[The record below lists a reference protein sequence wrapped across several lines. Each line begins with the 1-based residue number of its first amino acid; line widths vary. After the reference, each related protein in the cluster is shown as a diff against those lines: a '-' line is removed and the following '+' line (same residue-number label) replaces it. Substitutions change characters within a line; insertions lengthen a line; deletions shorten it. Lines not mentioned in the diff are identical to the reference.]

1 MSTSD
6 EQAWQH
12 AACAQLLTD
21 EAGTITRVNE
31 TFLAWTGRRRADV
44 VGAALTALLPVGDR
58 VLFSTHSAPQLALA
72 GRVEEV
78 SLQVLAADGTRLPAL
93 LTAVRRPADPSAGRA
108 AEVAVALFSAGA
120 RRRYEEDLLAARR
133 RAEASEAR
141 RARAE
146 EGLQHLVHHDALTG
160 LLNRSGLL
168 DHLLTTAGAAPA
180 DGAPLA
186 LLYLDLDG
194 FKAVNDSLG
203 HAAGDELLGVVARR
217 LRAAVREGAVLA
229 RLAGDEFAA
238 VERLGAEEAG
248 ALAQR
253 LLVAL
258 DRPVVLDGVEVVVS
272 ASIGIALHD
281 ADEEPE
287 ADDPAPGDPDRTVAL
302 LLRRADAAMYRA
314 KARGRSQWLLHEPGQ
329 VDPAAHRLQLL
340 EQLRRAIAE
349 GQLRLH
355 YQPRT
360 SLRTGRVHSV
370 EALVRWAHPERG
382 LLPPSEFIAAAE
394 ESGVV
399 RELGAWVLHE
409 ALAQL
414 ARWDAQPRHEKVPG
428 REQVQVAVNLSG
440 RELAD
445 PRLLPRVAAALA
457 EHRLAPAR
465 LVLEIT
471 ETALM
476 NDPDAAL
483 VTLSGL
489 KELGVHL
496 AVDDFGTGYSSFT
509 YLKLF
514 PVDELKIDR
523 SFVAGMVSDPA
534 DRAIVASCIDLARA
548 MGLLSVA
555 EGVETAE
562 QEAALAGLGC
572 DVVQGYRIGRPVA
585 ADRLTAA
592 AGVPA
597 TAVRRSGRP
606 LSR

>member
-1 MSTSD
+1 MSGD
-6 EQAWQH
+6 AAEPAWEH
-12 AACAQLLTD
+12 AACAHLLTD
-21 EAGTITRVNE
+21 DAGTVTRVNE

-44 VGAALTALLPVGDR
+44 VGAPLTALLPVGDR
-58 VLFSTHSAPQLALA
+58 VLFTTHSVPQLSLA

-78 SLQVLAADGTRLPAL
+78 SLQVIAADGTRLPAL
-93 LTAVRRPADPSAGRA
+93 LTAVRRPADLGAGRA

-146 EGLQHLVHHDALTG
+146 AGLQHLVHHDALTG

-168 DHLLTTAGAAPA
+168 EYLRTAARPASREASTPSAPA
-180 DGAPLA
+180 V
-186 LLYLDLDG
+186 LYLDLDG

-203 HAAGDELLGVVARR
+203 HAAGDELLRVVAER
-217 LRAAVREGAVLA
+217 LRGAVRDTAVLA
-229 RLAGDEFAA
+229 RLAGDEFAV
-238 VERLGAEEAG
+238 VERTGAEGAG
-248 ALAQR
+248 ELAQR
-253 LLVAL
+253 LLRAL
-258 DRPVVLDGVEVVVS
+258 DPPVVLDGVEVVVS
-272 ASIGIALHD
+272 ASIGIALQD
-281 ADEEPE
+281 ADEEPG
-287 ADDPAPGDPDRTVAL
+287 AGDPEARGPDRAVAL

-329 VDPAAHRLQLL
+329 VDPATHRLQLL

-394 ESGVV
+394 ESGLV
-399 RELGAWVLHE
+399 RELGAWVLDE
-409 ALAQL
+409 ALGQL
-414 ARWDAQPRHEKVPG
+414 ARWDAAGGRERVPG
-428 REQVQVAVNLSG
+428 REPVQVAVNLSG

-445 PRLLPRVAAALA
+445 PRLLSRVSAALA
-457 EHRLAPAR
+457 RHRLGAGR

-476 NDPDAAL
+476 SDPDAAL
-483 VTLSGL
+483 VTLRDL
-489 KELGVHL
+489 KALGVHL

-509 YLKLF
+509 HLKRF
-514 PVDELKIDR
+514 PVDELKIDL
-523 SFVAGMVSDPA
+523 SFVAGMASNPT
-534 DRAIVASCIDLARA
+534 DRAIVASCIELARA

-562 QEAALAGLGC
+562 QEAALTALGC
-572 DVVQGYRIGRPVA
+572 DLVQGYRFGRPTPA
-585 ADRLTAA
+585 GALAGAGA
-592 AGVPA
+592 AG
-597 TAVRRSGRP
+597 R
-606 LSR
+606 